1 MKTKLTCALAAALST
16 SPVWA
21 ETKAL
26 DPHVHGIATLQ
37 LVQEGGE
44 LAITLD
50 SPAASLI
57 GFEHAPETDA
67 QMAAVEQL
75 RVQLESFS
83 GALLINAAAGCAV
96 TESDVAMLAEM
107 DHDDDHHDHKHG
119 DEHHGDE
126 HHDEHKH
133 GEEHHEDE
141 HHDEHKH
148 DEEHH
153 EDEHHDEHKH
163 GEDEHH
169 EEHKHGED
177 EHDHDHGDHDG
188 ESSVHSE
195 INALWL
201 LTCSAP
207 DKLETLDV
215 LLFDGNAYLETVN
228 AEMLLE
234 AGPRVQALTPSQTV
248 LNLK

>member
-1 MKTKLTCALAAALST
+1 
-16 SPVWA
+16 
-21 ETKAL
+21 
-26 DPHVHGIATLQ
+26 
-37 LVQEGGE
+37 
-44 LAITLD
+44 
-50 SPAASLI
+50 
-57 GFEHAPETDA
+57 
-67 QMAAVEQL
+67 
-75 RVQLESFS
+75 
-83 GALLINAAAGCAV
+83 
-96 TESDVAMLAEM
+96 
-107 DHDDDHHDHKHG
+107 KHG
-119 DEHHGDE
+119 EEHHEDE

-148 DEEHH
+148 GEEHH

-163 GEDEHH
+163 GEDEH
-169 EEHKHGED
+169 
-177 EHDHDHGDHDG
+177 DHDHGDHDSEG
-188 ESSVHSE
+188 SVHSE

-207 DKLETLDV
+207 DELETLEA

-234 AGPRVQALTPSQTV
+234 SGPQVQALTPSQTV

>member
-1 MKTKLTCALAAALST
+1 MKTKLTCALAAALGT

-37 LVQEGGE
+37 LVQEGSE

-75 RVQLESFS
+75 REKLESFS
-83 GALLINAAAGCAV
+83 GAFLINAAAGCAV
-96 TESDVAMLAEM
+96 TESDVAMLAQM
-107 DHDDDHHDHKHG
+107 DHDDHHDDKHG
-119 DEHHGDE
+119 DEHHEDE

-133 GEEHHEDE
+133 GEEHHEDEHHDEHKHGDEHHEDEHHDEHKHGEETHEDE

-153 EDEHHDEHKH
+153 EDEHHDEHK
-163 GEDEHH
+163 
-169 EEHKHGED
+169 
-177 EHDHDHGDHDG
+177 
-188 ESSVHSE
+188 
-195 INALWL
+195 
-201 LTCSAP
+201 
-207 DKLETLDV
+207 
-215 LLFDGNAYLETVN
+215 
-228 AEMLLE
+228 
-234 AGPRVQALTPSQTV
+234 
-248 LNLK
+248 